1 MYIHPAKVVIF
12 EFSLNNGSDSI
23 SDQKNYFTFTIGLN
37 NIRKM
42 NNWII
47 RKIENKDNQSVA
59 KLIRSV
65 FDEMEIPKVGTA
77 YEDPYLDLMFEEYSK
92 PNSVYFV
99 VENDGKILGCAGIA
113 PLENSDPKICEL
125 QKMYFLP
132 ETRGLGIG
140 SKMMDKCLQS
150 ATDFGFEN
158 CYIETMPFMH
168 AAQKLYKKV
177 GFEYLDAPMR
187 STGHTSCPVWMLKK
201 L

>member
-1 MYIHPAKVVIF
+1 M
-12 EFSLNNGSDSI
+12 E
-23 SDQKNYFTFTIGLN
+23 
-37 NIRKM
+37 
-42 NNWII
+42 NWII
-47 RKIENKDNQSVA
+47 RTIKKEDNQAVA

-92 PNSVYFV
+92 PESAYFV
-99 VENDGKILGCAGIA
+99 VESEGKVVGCAGVA
-113 PLENSDPKICEL
+113 PLENEASEICEL

-140 SKMMDKCLQS
+140 SKMMEKCLEQ
-150 ATDFGFEN
+150 AKGFGFKK

-168 AAQKLYKKV
+168 AAQKLYKKS
-177 GFEYLDAPMR
+177 GFEYLDAPMGN
-187 STGHTSCPVWMLKK
+187 TGHSSCPVWMLKV